1 MKKNVVKINESQLHK
16 MIAESIEDVFGGGI
30 DIGQELQRF
39 LQDIKYKL
47 FNKGWG
53 SSQPTKRDYLVAKHF
68 YELGKGEQEN
78 DE

>member
-1 MKKNVVKINESQLHK
+1 MKQTIKISESDLRK

-39 LQDIKYKL
+39 LQDNKYKL

-53 SSQPTKRDYLVAKHF
+53 DSQPTKRDYLIAKHF